1 MFPVWKQVFGS
12 DYKSVYMG
20 EKKWQNTGKIWEN
33 DYDGQ
38 WNYNQPFGNPNMI
51 TKIRKEE
58 TPMNFMTN
66 SGSKTVDEVGEITRS
81 GQTKSHP
88 DMITN
93 VLSLN

>member
-1 MFPVWKQVFGS
+1 
-12 DYKSVYMG
+12 
-20 EKKWQNTGKIWEN
+20 
-33 DYDGQ
+33 
-38 WNYNQPFGNPNMI
+38 MI